1 MSALPLENLEL
12 QALEQRKQLHETAT
26 EMKAKVAATRDKLDP
41 TKNAREHF
49 VAFAVVASLMS
60 LACGYAAAGLFTE

>member
-12 QALEQRKQLHETAT
+12 QALEQRKQLHERAAEVKT
-26 EMKAKVAATRDKLDP
+26 KIAATRDKLDS

-49 VAFAVVASLMS
+49 AGLAIVTGVVS
-60 LACGYAAAGLFTE
+60 LACGYAAGSLFTE